1 VTQIDQSE
9 QSFAEAESMPYF
21 IQFMLSASSAE
32 NHTTIELTNEYG
44 YFSPLETT
52 MAVTRVRFPSP
63 APIFKNTSKTR

>member
-1 VTQIDQSE
+1 MWFWRFGRTVVTQIDQSE

-44 YFSPLETT
+44 YF
-52 MAVTRVRFPSP
+52 
-63 APIFKNTSKTR
+63 